1 MMISMV
7 KHCCQIRSPG
17 TDLFWCV
24 FWVAKPCLN
33 FIKFYR
39 MKLDILSFNLIGNIS
54 YLDQY
59 IESYN
64 FSKFDPDSGMNSVAD
79 WL

>member
-1 MMISMV
+1 MLPDSFSWNRLV
-7 KHCCQIRSPG
+7 LVCFS
-17 TDLFWCV
+17 V
-24 FWVAKPCLN
+24 SKPCPN

-39 MKLDILSFNLIGNIS
+39 MKVDILSFNLIGNIS

-59 IESYN
+59 IESYD
-64 FSKFDPDSGMNSVAD
+64 FSKFDPDSGMNSVVD

>member
-1 MMISMV
+1 MLPDSFSWNRLV
-7 KHCCQIRSPG
+7 LVC
-17 TDLFWCV
+17 FYA
-24 FWVAKPCLN
+24 AKPRQN

-39 MKLDILSFNLIGNIS
+39 MKVDILSFNLIGNIS

-59 IESYN
+59 IESYH
-64 FSKFDPDSGMNSVAD
+64 FSKFDPDSGMNSVVD